1 MTGNAAESPT
11 GQAPL
16 IAARGLRAWYPVR
29 TGLLRRVTGQVKAV
43 DGFDLDIARG
53 ETVGL
58 VGESGCG
65 KSTAGRSLLRLS
77 EPTGGSLRWQG
88 EDLLALGPSGLRAF
102 RRKAQL
108 VFQDPYS
115 SLNPRM
121 VAGDILSE
129 PLRIHGLRRG
139 QERERVED
147 LLRRVGLLPEHARR
161 YPHEFSGGQRQRIAI
176 ARALAVEPEFLVADE
191 PVSALDVT
199 VQAQILELFASLKE
213 GLGLTYLFIS
223 HDLGVIRRIADR
235 VAVMYLG
242 RIVELAD
249 KSGLFAR
256 PLHPYTQALFASIPR
271 PVPGKRKPGKPLQGD
286 VPNPAK
292 PPSGCHFHTRCPFVM
307 DRCRKEY
314 PPMTGGPG
322 HRVACWLYPDTAPGS
337 KKQKFPYP
345 MPPVPLD

>member
-1 MTGNAAESPT
+1 MTTAAQPVARKLD
-11 GQAPL
+11 APAGTPL
-16 IAARGLRAWYPVR
+16 LSARELKTWYPIR
-29 TGLLRRVTGQVKAV
+29 TGLLRRVTGQVKAL
-43 DGFDLDIARG
+43 DGFNLDIMRG

-65 KSTAGRSLLRLS
+65 KSTAGRTVLRLT
-77 EPTGGSLRWQG
+77 EPTAGSLKWEG
-88 EDLLALGPSGLRAF
+88 SDLLAFDPGALRAF
-102 RRKAQL
+102 RRRAQL

-121 VAGDILSE
+121 EVGDILAE
-129 PLRIHGLRRG
+129 PLHIHRLHAGG
-139 QERERVED
+139 EKERVAD
-147 LLRRVGLLPEHARR
+147 LLKRVGLAPEYSRR

-176 ARALAVEPEFLVADE
+176 ARALAVEPDFLVADE
-191 PVSALDVT
+191 PVSALDVS
-199 VQAQILELFASLKE
+199 VQAQILELFASLKG

-249 KSGLFAR
+249 KAELFAR
-256 PLHPYTQALFASIPR
+256 PLHPYTQALFASIPK
-271 PVPGKRKPGKPLQGD
+271 PVPVKRKGKPPVSGD

-292 PPSGCHFHTRCPFVM
+292 PPPGCHFHTRCPFVM

-314 PPMTGGPG
+314 PPVTGGAD
-322 HRVACWLYPDTAPGS
+322 HRVACWLHPNP
-337 KKQKFPYP
+337 
-345 MPPVPLD
+345 